1 VSDERPGRSGINVA
15 IGRLWI
21 VFVACFAILAGRQVW
36 LQVFAAERIAS
47 DSHNPRTALLTEYR
61 GTIRARDGAAL
72 AYSTKEGRIYPYGAM
87 FAHSVGY
94 LSSRY
99 GSSGLEHAFDVELKA
114 RPAPVD
120 ALAQARAIFGA
131 APLGANLRGADII
144 TTLDP
149 AIQRALYDDL
159 SRYPRAAGVVLDPR
173 TGDVLALASVPSYDP
188 ASIDRDF
195 PALRVDAQSRLL
207 DRSIDGLYPPGSTF
221 KIFTAASA
229 LDAGV
234 VDPEEIF
241 HDPGRLTVGSFIVHD
256 NEGEATGAQTLAG
269 AFALS
274 SNVDFAEIAL
284 RLGVERWFGYAQRW
298 KLGEPFG
305 FELPAERDRLPDP
318 AAVSPSIL
326 AQLGFGQA
334 SLLVTPLRMALVA
347 ATIANDGTTPRPL
360 VVRAIRPSGASERR
374 LPHSTLTAPIS
385 PQTAGAVRDLMRAV
399 VTRGTGSAAAL
410 GGVEVAGKTGTA
422 TNPAGRPHAWFVAF
436 APAEKPRVAVAIV
449 IENAGYGGV
458 VAAPIARRVLSAA
471 LERVRS

>member
-1 VSDERPGRSGINVA
+1 VTEEPERSGINAA

-21 VFVACFAILAGRQVW
+21 VFVACFMILAGRQIW
-36 LQVFAAERIAS
+36 LGVFAAERIAN
-47 DSHNPRTALLTEYR
+47 DSHNPRAALATEYR
-61 GTIRARDGAAL
+61 GAIRARDGSAL
-72 AYSTKEGRIYPYGAM
+72 AYSTKDGRVYPYGAL
-87 FAHSVGY
+87 FAHAVGY

-99 GSSGLEHAFDVELKA
+99 GASGLEGAFDAELRP

-120 ALAQARAIFGA
+120 PLAQARAIFSA
-131 APLGANLRGADII
+131 APPGASLRGADVI

-149 AIQRALYDDL
+149 AIQRTLYDGL
-159 SRYPRAAGVVLDPR
+159 SEYARGAGVVIDPR
-173 TGDVLALASVPSYDP
+173 TGDVLAMASVPGFDP

-195 PALRVDAQSRLL
+195 PALRVDPQSRLL

-234 VDPEEIF
+234 VDTEETF
-241 HDPGRLTVGSFIVHD
+241 HDSGKLTVGTFVVHD
-256 NEGEATGAQTLAG
+256 NEGEATGSQRLAG

-298 KLGEPFG
+298 KLGEPLG
-305 FELPAERDRLPDP
+305 FELAAASDRLPDR
-318 AAVSPSIL
+318 ASVSPSIL

-347 ATIANDGTTPRPL
+347 ATIANEGTTPRPL
-360 VVRAIRPSGASERR
+360 VVRAIRENGGQER
-374 LPHSTLTAPIS
+374 LTAHAALTAPIS
-385 PQTAGAVRDLMRAV
+385 SETAASVRDLMTAV
-399 VTRGTGSAAAL
+399 VTRGTGTAAAL
-410 GGVEVAGKTGTA
+410 AGVQVAGKTGTA

-458 VAAPIARRVLSAA
+458 VAAPIVRRVLSVA
-471 LERVRS
+471 LERIRT